1 MQNTLPDLSPIFQRY
16 ETLMAEV
23 DALFTRVRSAHPE
36 CVACH
41 EGCSD
46 CCHALF
52 DLPLVEA
59 VYLRHKFG
67 TAFPIGAERSAML
80 ERAGQ
85 SDRQIHKIKRNAFSA
100 SQSGMDNDAILA
112 AVGKERSRC
121 PLLDEDDRCIVY
133 ESRPVTCR
141 IYGIPTAIG
150 GKGYTCGRSRFLPG
164 QAYPTVHLEKIHER
178 LASLSQELAAHVGSR
193 YGEVHAVLVPVSMA
207 LLTNYDA
214 AYFGLNQGKK
224 GGPARG

>member
-1 MQNTLPDLSPIFQRY
+1 MQNTLPDMTPVFQRY

-23 DALFTRVRSAHPE
+23 DALFARVRSSHSE

-52 DLPLVEA
+52 DLPLIEA
-59 VYLRHKFG
+59 VYLRYKFAA
-67 TAFPIGAERSAML
+67 AFPIGAERSAIL

-85 SDRQIHKIKRNAFSA
+85 SDRQIHKIKRNAFAA
-100 SQSGMDNDAILA
+100 SQKGTGNDAILA
-112 AVGKERSRC
+112 AIGKERSRC
-121 PLLDEDDRCIVY
+121 PLLDENDRCALY

-141 IYGIPTAIG
+141 VYGIPTAIG
-150 GKGYTCGRSRFLPG
+150 GKGYTCGHSRFTPR

-178 LASLSQELAAHVGSR
+178 LAALSQELARHVEAR
-193 YGEVHAVLVPVSMA
+193 YAEVHTVLVPVSMA
-207 LLTNYDA
+207 LLTTYDT
-214 AYFGLNQGKK
+214 AYFGPAPKKK
-224 GGPARG
+224 GGSPRG